1 MYIAFNFWNLRARL
15 VGVTTQSFIKTSG
28 TLTRHDFSLI
38 YLSKLVL
45 APIAVLSWV
54 QTKYQ
59 HTLQRELFE
68 PLPAIISR
76 QATVKVLGPK

>member
-1 MYIAFNFWNLRARL
+1 M
-15 VGVTTQSFIKTSG
+15 VGGGHYTVLTSG
-28 TLTRHDFSLI
+28 TLTGRDFSLI

-59 HTLQRELFE
+59 HTL
-68 PLPAIISR
+68 
-76 QATVKVLGPK
+76 